1 MDGFI
6 VPDEAGSWVRASGCR
21 TTWKRFSGIGLPGVP
36 GDRVQERGIPF
47 VPPAPRASFHGSAAE
62 QTLDTRLVAGQI
74 ILEINA
80 VKQLCNEARARVH
93 NDLHAARYRLEILV
107 NSAHHAKLEYQ
118 RIVL

>member
-1 MDGFI
+1 MGRPLNKRST
-6 VPDEAGSWVRASGCR
+6 PD
-21 TTWKRFSGIGLPGVP
+21 
-36 GDRVQERGIPF
+36 F
-47 VPPAPRASFHGSAAE
+47 VCF
-62 QTLDTRLVAGQI
+62 GQI